1 MKILICD
8 NLNQEVYRELE
19 TIGDC
24 LDISKSDS
32 KEKDLTD
39 HIKDSEIVVIRSA
52 TKLTKEVL
60 DNAEKLKIIA
70 RCGVGVDNV
79 DLEFAKSKNIF
90 VTNSPSA
97 NLISVVEL
105 TVALIISASRKLS
118 LADAHL
124 KNGQWNRSE
133 FLGYELYGK
142 TLGIVGF
149 GKAGRLV
156 AERMKSF
163 GMSIVFYDPY
173 VTDWNGSEESLE
185 LDDLLR
191 TADVV
196 SIHVIKTKD
205 TENLI
210 SKDKLDLL
218 KQNSIIVNTSRGG
231 VLDEE
236 YLMALLE
243 SEKIFGA
250 GLDVYSDEPPENVDR
265 YNGLNL
271 VTTPHIGASTNEA
284 QLKAGLETIEN
295 IKKILAGDESVA
307 LQI

>member
-8 NLNQEVYRELE
+8 NLNQQVYKKLE

-24 LDISKSDS
+24 VDISKSNS
-32 KEKDLTD
+32 KDKDLAN
-39 HIKDSEIVVIRSA
+39 HIKDCEIVVIRSA

-60 DNAEKLKIIA
+60 DKAEQLKIIA
-70 RCGVGVDNV
+70 RCGVGIDNV
-79 DLEFAKSKNIF
+79 DLDFAKSKNIF

-105 TVALIISASRKLS
+105 TVALIISVSRKLS
-118 LADAHL
+118 LADSHL
-124 KNGQWNRSE
+124 KKGDWNRSQ

-173 VTDWNGSEESLE
+173 VTDWNGSEESIKLE
-185 LDDLLR
+185 DLLR

-210 SKDKLDLL
+210 SKEMLDLL
-218 KQNSIIVNTSRGG
+218 KPSSVIVNTSRGG
-231 VLDEE
+231 VLDED
-236 YLMALLE
+236 YLLELLE

-250 GLDVYSDEPPENVDR
+250 GLDVYLNEPPKNVDR

-307 LQI
+307 L

>member
-8 NLNQEVYRELE
+8 NLNQQVYKELE
-19 TIGDC
+19 TIADC
-24 LDISKSDS
+24 LDISKSAS
-32 KEKDLTD
+32 KDEDLAN

-60 DNAEKLKIIA
+60 DKAEQLKIIA
-70 RCGVGVDNV
+70 RCGVGIDNV
-79 DLEFAKSKNIF
+79 DLDFAKSKNIF
-90 VTNSPSA
+90 VTNAPSA

-118 LADAHL
+118 LADSHL
-124 KNGQWNRSE
+124 KKGEWNRSE

-173 VTDWNGSEESLE
+173 VTDWNGSEESVE

-210 SKDKLDLL
+210 SKDMLNLL
-218 KQNSIIVNTSRGG
+218 KPSSIIVNTSRGG
-231 VLDEE
+231 VLDED
-236 YLMALLE
+236 YLFELLE

-250 GLDVYSDEPPENVDR
+250 GLDVYLNEPPENVDR

-271 VTTPHIGASTNEA
+271 VTTPHIGASTSEA
-284 QLKAGLETIEN
+284 QLKAGLETVEN

-307 LQI
+307 L

>member
-8 NLNQEVYRELE
+8 NLNQQVYKELE

-24 LDISKSDS
+24 FDISKSAS
-32 KEKDLTD
+32 KDEDLAN

-60 DNAEKLKIIA
+60 DKAEQLKIIA
-70 RCGVGVDNV
+70 RCGVGIDNV
-79 DLEFAKSKNIF
+79 DLDFAKSKNIF
-90 VTNSPSA
+90 VTNAPSA

-118 LADAHL
+118 LADSHL
-124 KNGQWNRSE
+124 KKGEWNRSE

-156 AERMKSF
+156 ADRMKSF

-196 SIHVIKTKD
+196 TIHVIKTKD

-218 KQNSIIVNTSRGG
+218 KPNSIIVNTSRGG
-231 VLDEE
+231 VLDED
-236 YLMALLE
+236 YLFELLE

-250 GLDVYSDEPPENVDR
+250 GLDVYSNEPPENVER

-284 QLKAGLETIEN
+284 QLKAGLETVEN

-307 LQI
+307 L

>member
-8 NLNQEVYRELE
+8 NLNQQVYKELE

-24 LDISKSDS
+24 VDISKSNSRD
-32 KEKDLTD
+32 KDLAN
-39 HIKDSEIVVIRSA
+39 HIKDCEIVVIRSA

-60 DNAEKLKIIA
+60 DKAEQLKIIA
-70 RCGVGVDNV
+70 RCGVGIDNV
-79 DLEFAKSKNIF
+79 DLDFAKSKSIF

-105 TVALIISASRKLS
+105 TVALIISVSRKLS
-118 LADAHL
+118 LADSHL
-124 KNGQWNRSE
+124 KKGEWNRSQ
-133 FLGYELYGK
+133 FLGNELYGK

-173 VTDWNGSEESLE
+173 VTDWNGSEESIK

-210 SKDKLDLL
+210 SKDMLDLL
-218 KQNSIIVNTSRGG
+218 KPSSIIVNTSRGG
-231 VLDEE
+231 VLDED
-236 YLMALLE
+236 YLFELLE

-250 GLDVYSDEPPENVDR
+250 GLDVYSNEPPDNVER
-265 YNGLNL
+265 YNSLNL
-271 VTTPHIGASTNEA
+271 VTTPHIGASTYEA

-307 LQI
+307 L

>member
-8 NLNQEVYRELE
+8 NLNQKVYKELE

-60 DNAEKLKIIA
+60 DNAKKLKIIA

-236 YLMALLE
+236 YLLALLE

-250 GLDVYSDEPPENVDR
+250 GLDVYSNEPPENVDR

>member
-8 NLNQEVYRELE
+8 NLNQQVYKELE

-24 LDISKSDS
+24 VDISKSNS
-32 KEKDLTD
+32 KDKDLAN
-39 HIKDSEIVVIRSA
+39 HIKDCEIVVIRSA

-60 DNAEKLKIIA
+60 DKAEQLKIIA
-70 RCGVGVDNV
+70 RCGVGIDNV
-79 DLEFAKSKNIF
+79 DLDFAKSKSIF

-105 TVALIISASRKLS
+105 TVALIISVSRKLS
-118 LADAHL
+118 LADSHL
-124 KNGQWNRSE
+124 KKGEWNRSQ

-173 VTDWNGSEESLE
+173 VTDWNGSEESIK

-210 SKDKLDLL
+210 SKDMLDLL
-218 KQNSIIVNTSRGG
+218 KPSSVIINTSRGG
-231 VLDEE
+231 VLDED
-236 YLMALLE
+236 YLFELLE

-250 GLDVYSDEPPENVDR
+250 GLDVYSNEPPKNVDR

-307 LQI
+307 L

>member
-8 NLNQEVYRELE
+8 NLNQQVYKELE

-24 LDISKSDS
+24 VDISKSNSRD
-32 KEKDLTD
+32 KDLAN
-39 HIKDSEIVVIRSA
+39 HIKDCEIVVIRSA

-60 DNAEKLKIIA
+60 DKAEQLKIIA
-70 RCGVGVDNV
+70 RCGVGIDNV
-79 DLEFAKSKNIF
+79 DLDFAKSKSIF

-105 TVALIISASRKLS
+105 TVALIISVSRKLS
-118 LADAHL
+118 LADSHL
-124 KNGQWNRSE
+124 KKGEWNRSQ
-133 FLGYELYGK
+133 FLGNELYGK

-156 AERMKSF
+156 ADRMKSF

-173 VTDWNGSEESLE
+173 VTDWNGSEESVE

-196 SIHVIKTKD
+196 TIHVIKTKD

-210 SKDKLDLL
+210 SKDMLDLL
-218 KQNSIIVNTSRGG
+218 KPSSVIINTSRGG
-231 VLDEE
+231 VLDED
-236 YLMALLE
+236 YLFELLE

-250 GLDVYSDEPPENVDR
+250 GLDVYSNEPPRNVDR

-271 VTTPHIGASTNEA
+271 VTTPYIGASTNEA

-307 LQI
+307 L

>member
-8 NLNQEVYRELE
+8 NLNQQVYKELE

-24 LDISKSDS
+24 LDISKSTS
-32 KEKDLTD
+32 KEEDLAN

-60 DNAEKLKIIA
+60 DKAEQLKIIA
-70 RCGVGVDNV
+70 RCGVGIDNV
-79 DLEFAKSKNIF
+79 DLDFAKSKNIF
-90 VTNSPSA
+90 VTNAPSA

-118 LADAHL
+118 LADSHL
-124 KNGQWNRSE
+124 KKGEWNRSE

-156 AERMKSF
+156 ADRMKSF

-173 VTDWNGSEESLE
+173 VTDWNGSEESIE

-210 SKDKLDLL
+210 SKDMLDLL
-218 KQNSIIVNTSRGG
+218 KPSSIIVNTSRGG
-231 VLDEE
+231 VLDED
-236 YLMALLE
+236 YLFELLE

-250 GLDVYSDEPPENVDR
+250 GLDVYSNEPPENVDR

-307 LQI
+307 L

>member
-8 NLNQEVYRELE
+8 NLNQQAYKELE

-24 LDISKSDS
+24 VDISKSNS
-32 KEKDLTD
+32 KDKDLAN
-39 HIKDSEIVVIRSA
+39 HIKDCEIVVIRSS

-60 DNAEKLKIIA
+60 DKAEQLKIIA
-70 RCGVGVDNV
+70 RCGVGIDNV
-79 DLEFAKSKNIF
+79 DLDFAKSKNIF

-105 TVALIISASRKLS
+105 TVALIISVSRKLS
-118 LADAHL
+118 LADSHL
-124 KNGQWNRSE
+124 KKGEWNRSQ
-133 FLGYELYGK
+133 FLGNELYGK

-173 VTDWNGSEESLE
+173 VTDWNGSEESIK

-210 SKDKLDLL
+210 SKDMLDLL
-218 KQNSIIVNTSRGG
+218 KPSSVIINTSRGG
-231 VLDEE
+231 VLDED
-236 YLMALLE
+236 YLFELLE

-250 GLDVYSDEPPENVDR
+250 GLDVYSNEPPKNVDR

-307 LQI
+307 L

>member
-8 NLNQEVYRELE
+8 NLNQQVYKELE

-24 LDISKSDS
+24 VDISKSNSRD
-32 KEKDLTD
+32 KDLAN
-39 HIKDSEIVVIRSA
+39 HIKDCEIVVIRSA

-60 DNAEKLKIIA
+60 DKAEQLKIIA
-70 RCGVGVDNV
+70 RCGVGIDNV
-79 DLEFAKSKNIF
+79 DLDFAKSKSIF

-118 LADAHL
+118 LADSHL
-124 KNGQWNRSE
+124 KKGEWNRSE
-133 FLGYELYGK
+133 FLGNELYGK

-173 VTDWNGSEESLE
+173 VTDWNGSEESIK

-210 SKDKLDLL
+210 SKDMLDLL
-218 KQNSIIVNTSRGG
+218 KPSSVIINTSRGG
-231 VLDEE
+231 VLDED
-236 YLMALLE
+236 YLFELLE

-250 GLDVYSDEPPENVDR
+250 GLDVYSNEPPKNVDR

-307 LQI
+307 L

>member
-8 NLNQEVYRELE
+8 NLTQQVCKELE

-24 LDISKSDS
+24 VDISKSNS
-32 KEKDLTD
+32 KDKDLAN
-39 HIKDSEIVVIRSA
+39 HIKDCVIVVIRSA

-60 DNAEKLKIIA
+60 DKAEQLKIIA
-70 RCGVGVDNV
+70 RCGVGIDNV
-79 DLEFAKSKNIF
+79 DLDFAKSKNIF

-105 TVALIISASRKLS
+105 TVALIISVSRQLS
-118 LADAHL
+118 LADSHL
-124 KNGQWNRSE
+124 KKGEWNRSQ
-133 FLGYELYGK
+133 FLGNELYGK

-173 VTDWNGSEESLE
+173 VSEWNGSEESIE

-210 SKDKLDLL
+210 SKDMLDLL
-218 KQNSIIVNTSRGG
+218 KPNSIIVNTSRGG
-231 VLDEE
+231 VLDED
-236 YLMALLE
+236 YLFELLE

-250 GLDVYSDEPPENVDR
+250 GLDVYSNEPPENVER

-284 QLKAGLETIEN
+284 QLKAGLETVEN
-295 IKKILAGDESVA
+295 IRKILAGDESVA
-307 LQI
+307 L

>member
-8 NLNQEVYRELE
+8 NLNQQVYKELE

-24 LDISKSDS
+24 VDISKSNSRD
-32 KEKDLTD
+32 KDLAN
-39 HIKDSEIVVIRSA
+39 HIKDCEIVVIRSA

-60 DNAEKLKIIA
+60 DKAEQLKIIA
-70 RCGVGVDNV
+70 RCGVGIDNV
-79 DLEFAKSKNIF
+79 DLDFAKSKSIF

-105 TVALIISASRKLS
+105 TVALIISVSRKLS
-118 LADAHL
+118 LADSHL
-124 KNGQWNRSE
+124 KKGEWNRSE

-156 AERMKSF
+156 ADRMKSF

-173 VTDWNGSEESLE
+173 VTDWNGSEESVE

-210 SKDKLDLL
+210 SKDMLDLL
-218 KQNSIIVNTSRGG
+218 KPSSIIVNTSRGG
-231 VLDEE
+231 VLDED
-236 YLMALLE
+236 YLFELLE

-250 GLDVYSDEPPENVDR
+250 GLDVYSNEPPKNVDR

-307 LQI
+307 L

>member
-8 NLNQEVYRELE
+8 NLNQQVYKELE

-24 LDISKSDS
+24 VDISKSNSRD
-32 KEKDLTD
+32 KDLAN
-39 HIKDSEIVVIRSA
+39 HIKDCEIVVIRSA

-60 DNAEKLKIIA
+60 DKAEQLKIIA
-70 RCGVGVDNV
+70 RCGVGIDNV
-79 DLEFAKSKNIF
+79 DLDFAKSKSIF

-105 TVALIISASRKLS
+105 TVALIISVSRKLS
-118 LADAHL
+118 LADSHL
-124 KNGQWNRSE
+124 KKGEWNRSQ
-133 FLGYELYGK
+133 FLGNELYGK

-173 VTDWNGSEESLE
+173 VTDWNGSEESIK

-210 SKDKLDLL
+210 SKDMLDLL
-218 KQNSIIVNTSRGG
+218 KPSSIIINTSRGG
-231 VLDEE
+231 VLDED
-236 YLMALLE
+236 YLFELLE

-250 GLDVYSDEPPENVDR
+250 GLDVYSNEPPKNVDR

-307 LQI
+307 L

>member
-8 NLNQEVYRELE
+8 NLNQQVYKELE

-24 LDISKSDS
+24 FDISNSAS
-32 KEKDLTD
+32 KDEDLAN

-60 DNAEKLKIIA
+60 DEAEQLKIIA
-70 RCGVGVDNV
+70 RCGVGIDNV
-79 DLEFAKSKNIF
+79 DLDFAKSKNIF
-90 VTNSPSA
+90 VTNAPSA

-118 LADAHL
+118 LADSHL
-124 KNGQWNRSE
+124 KKGEWNRSE

-156 AERMKSF
+156 ADRMKSF

-173 VTDWNGSEESLE
+173 VTDWNGSEESVE

-210 SKDKLDLL
+210 SKDMLDLL
-218 KQNSIIVNTSRGG
+218 KPNSIIVNTSRGG
-231 VLDEE
+231 VLDED
-236 YLMALLE
+236 YLFELLE

-250 GLDVYSDEPPENVDR
+250 GLDVYSNEPPENVDR

-307 LQI
+307 L

>member
-8 NLNQEVYRELE
+8 NLNQQVYKELE

-24 LDISKSDS
+24 LDISKSAS
-32 KEKDLTD
+32 KEEDLVY
-39 HIKDSEIVVIRSA
+39 HIKDCEIVVIRSA

-60 DNAEKLKIIA
+60 DKAEQLKIIA

-79 DLEFAKSKNIF
+79 DLDFAKSKNIL

-118 LADAHL
+118 LADSNL
-124 KNGQWNRSE
+124 KKGEWNRSE

-173 VTDWNGSEESLE
+173 VTDWNGSEESIK

-210 SKDKLDLL
+210 SKDMLDLL
-218 KQNSIIVNTSRGG
+218 KPSSVIINTSRGG
-231 VLDEE
+231 VLDED
-236 YLMALLE
+236 YLFELLE

-250 GLDVYSDEPPENVDR
+250 GLDVYSNEPPKNVDR

-307 LQI
+307 L

>member
-8 NLNQEVYRELE
+8 NLNQQVYKELE

-24 LDISKSDS
+24 VDISKSNSRD
-32 KEKDLTD
+32 KDLAN
-39 HIKDSEIVVIRSA
+39 HIKDCEIVVIRSA

-60 DNAEKLKIIA
+60 DKAEQLKIIA
-70 RCGVGVDNV
+70 RCGVGIDNV
-79 DLEFAKSKNIF
+79 DLDFAKSKSIF

-105 TVALIISASRKLS
+105 TVALIISVSRKLS
-118 LADAHL
+118 LADSHL
-124 KNGQWNRSE
+124 KKGEWNRSQ
-133 FLGYELYGK
+133 FLGNELYGK

-173 VTDWNGSEESLE
+173 VTDWNGSEESIK

-196 SIHVIKTKD
+196 SIHVIKTED

-210 SKDKLDLL
+210 SKDMLDLL
-218 KQNSIIVNTSRGG
+218 KPSSVIINTSRGG
-231 VLDEE
+231 VLDED
-236 YLMALLE
+236 YLFELLE

-250 GLDVYSDEPPENVDR
+250 GLDVYSNEPPKNVDR

-307 LQI
+307 L

>member
-8 NLNQEVYRELE
+8 NLNQKVCRELE

-24 LDISKSDS
+24 IDISKSNS
-32 KEKDLTD
+32 KDKDLAN
-39 HIKDSEIVVIRSA
+39 HIKDCEIVVIRSA

-60 DNAEKLKIIA
+60 DKAEQLKIIA
-70 RCGVGVDNV
+70 RCGVGIDNV
-79 DLEFAKSKNIF
+79 YLDFAKSKNIF

-105 TVALIISASRKLS
+105 TVALIISVSRKLS
-118 LADAHL
+118 LADSHL
-124 KNGQWNRSE
+124 KKGEWNRSQ
-133 FLGYELYGK
+133 FLGNELYGK

-173 VTDWNGSEESLE
+173 VTAWNGSEESIK

-210 SKDKLDLL
+210 SKDMLDLL
-218 KQNSIIVNTSRGG
+218 KPSSVIINTSRGG
-231 VLDEE
+231 VLDED
-236 YLMALLE
+236 YLFELLE

-250 GLDVYSDEPPENVDR
+250 GLDVYSNEPPKNVDR

-295 IKKILAGDESVA
+295 IKEILAGDESVA
-307 LQI
+307 L

>member
-8 NLNQEVYRELE
+8 NLNQQVYKELE
-19 TIGDC
+19 SIGDC
-24 LDISKSDS
+24 VDISKSNS
-32 KEKDLTD
+32 KDKDLAN
-39 HIKDSEIVVIRSA
+39 HIKDCEIVVIRSA

-60 DNAEKLKIIA
+60 DKAEQLKIIA
-70 RCGVGVDNV
+70 RCGVGIDNV
-79 DLEFAKSKNIF
+79 DLDFAKSKNIF

-105 TVALIISASRKLS
+105 TVALIISVSRKLS
-118 LADAHL
+118 LADSHL
-124 KNGQWNRSE
+124 KKGEWNRSQ
-133 FLGYELYGK
+133 FLGNELYGK

-149 GKAGRLV
+149 GKVGRLV

-173 VTDWNGSEESLE
+173 VTDWKGSEESIK

-196 SIHVIKTKD
+196 SIHVIKSKD

-210 SKDKLDLL
+210 SKDMLDLL
-218 KQNSIIVNTSRGG
+218 KPSSIIVNTSRGG
-231 VLDEE
+231 VLDED
-236 YLMALLE
+236 YLFELLE

-250 GLDVYSDEPPENVDR
+250 GLDVYSNEPPENVDR

-307 LQI
+307 L

>member
-8 NLNQEVYRELE
+8 NLNQQVYKELE

-24 LDISKSDS
+24 VDISKSNSRD
-32 KEKDLTD
+32 KDLAN
-39 HIKDSEIVVIRSA
+39 HIKDCEIVVIRSA

-60 DNAEKLKIIA
+60 DKAEQLKIIA
-70 RCGVGVDNV
+70 RCGVGIDNV
-79 DLEFAKSKNIF
+79 DLAFAKSKNIF

-105 TVALIISASRKLS
+105 TVALIISVSRKLS
-118 LADAHL
+118 LADSHL
-124 KNGQWNRSE
+124 KKGEWNRSQ

-173 VTDWNGSEESLE
+173 VTDWNGSEESIK

-210 SKDKLDLL
+210 SKDMLDLL
-218 KQNSIIVNTSRGG
+218 KPSSVIINTSRGG
-231 VLDEE
+231 VLDED
-236 YLMALLE
+236 YLFELLE

-250 GLDVYSDEPPENVDR
+250 GLDVYSNEPPKNVDR

-307 LQI
+307 L

>member
-8 NLNQEVYRELE
+8 NLNQQVYKELE

-24 LDISKSDS
+24 VDISKSNS
-32 KEKDLTD
+32 KDKDLAN
-39 HIKDSEIVVIRSA
+39 HIKDCEIVVIRSA

-60 DNAEKLKIIA
+60 DKAEQLKIIA
-70 RCGVGVDNV
+70 RCGVGIDNV
-79 DLEFAKSKNIF
+79 DLDFAKSKNIF

-105 TVALIISASRKLS
+105 TVALIISVSRKLS
-118 LADAHL
+118 LADSHL
-124 KNGQWNRSE
+124 KKGEWNRSQ
-133 FLGYELYGK
+133 FLGNELYGK

-173 VTDWNGSEESLE
+173 VTDWNGSEESIK

-210 SKDKLDLL
+210 SKDMLDLL
-218 KQNSIIVNTSRGG
+218 KPSSIIVNTSRGG
-231 VLDEE
+231 VLDED
-236 YLMALLE
+236 YLFELLE

-250 GLDVYSDEPPENVDR
+250 GLDVYSNEPPKNVDR

-307 LQI
+307 L

>member
-8 NLNQEVYRELE
+8 NLNQQVYKELE

-24 LDISKSDS
+24 VDISKSNSRD
-32 KEKDLTD
+32 KDLAN
-39 HIKDSEIVVIRSA
+39 HIKDCEIVVIRSA

-60 DNAEKLKIIA
+60 DKAEQLKIIA
-70 RCGVGVDNV
+70 RCGVGIDNV
-79 DLEFAKSKNIF
+79 DLDFAKSKNIF

-105 TVALIISASRKLS
+105 TVALIISVSRKLS
-118 LADAHL
+118 LADSHL
-124 KNGQWNRSE
+124 KKGEWNRSQ
-133 FLGYELYGK
+133 FLGNELYGK

-156 AERMKSF
+156 ADRMKSF

-173 VTDWNGSEESLE
+173 VTDWNGSEESIK

-210 SKDKLDLL
+210 SKDMLDLL
-218 KQNSIIVNTSRGG
+218 KPSSIIINTSRGG
-231 VLDEE
+231 VLDED
-236 YLMALLE
+236 YLFELLE

-250 GLDVYSDEPPENVDR
+250 GLDVYSNEPPKNVDR

-271 VTTPHIGASTNEA
+271 VSTPHIGASTNEA
-284 QLKAGLETIEN
+284 QIKAGLETIEN

-307 LQI
+307 L

>member
-8 NLNQEVYRELE
+8 NLNQQVYKELE

-24 LDISKSDS
+24 VDISKSNSRD
-32 KEKDLTD
+32 KDLAN
-39 HIKDSEIVVIRSA
+39 HIKDCEIVVIRSA

-60 DNAEKLKIIA
+60 DKAEQLKIIA
-70 RCGVGVDNV
+70 RCGVGIDNV
-79 DLEFAKSKNIF
+79 DLDFAKSKSIF

-105 TVALIISASRKLS
+105 TVALIISVSRKLS
-118 LADAHL
+118 LADSHL
-124 KNGQWNRSE
+124 KKGEWNRSQ
-133 FLGYELYGK
+133 FLGNELYGK

-173 VTDWNGSEESLE
+173 VTDWNGSEESVE

-210 SKDKLDLL
+210 SKDMLDLL
-218 KQNSIIVNTSRGG
+218 KPSSIIVNTSRGG
-231 VLDEE
+231 VLDED
-236 YLMALLE
+236 YLFELLE

-250 GLDVYSDEPPENVDR
+250 GLDVYSNEPPENVDR

-307 LQI
+307 L

>member
-8 NLNQEVYRELE
+8 NLNQQVYKELE

-24 LDISKSDS
+24 VDISKSNSRD
-32 KEKDLTD
+32 KDLAN
-39 HIKDSEIVVIRSA
+39 HIKDCEIVVIRSA

-60 DNAEKLKIIA
+60 DKAEQLKIIA
-70 RCGVGVDNV
+70 RCGVGIDNV
-79 DLEFAKSKNIF
+79 DLDFAKSKSIF

-105 TVALIISASRKLS
+105 TVALIISVSRKLS
-118 LADAHL
+118 LADSHL
-124 KNGQWNRSE
+124 KKGEWNRSQ
-133 FLGYELYGK
+133 FLGNELYGK

-156 AERMKSF
+156 AEIMKSF

-173 VTDWNGSEESLE
+173 VTDWNGSEESIK

-196 SIHVIKTKD
+196 TIHVIKTKD

-210 SKDKLDLL
+210 SKDMLDLL
-218 KQNSIIVNTSRGG
+218 KPSSIIINTSRGG
-231 VLDEE
+231 VLDED
-236 YLMALLE
+236 YLFELLE

-250 GLDVYSDEPPENVDR
+250 GLDVYSNEPPKNVDR

-295 IKKILAGDESVA
+295 IKKNLAGDESVA
-307 LQI
+307 L

>member
-8 NLNQEVYRELE
+8 NLNQQVYKELE

-24 LDISKSDS
+24 VDISKSNSRD
-32 KEKDLTD
+32 KDLAN
-39 HIKDSEIVVIRSA
+39 HIKDCEIVVIRSA

-60 DNAEKLKIIA
+60 DKAEQLKIIA
-70 RCGVGVDNV
+70 RCGVGIDNV
-79 DLEFAKSKNIF
+79 DLDFAKSKSIF

-105 TVALIISASRKLS
+105 TVALIISVSRKLS
-118 LADAHL
+118 LADSHL
-124 KNGQWNRSE
+124 KKGEWNRSE

-156 AERMKSF
+156 ADRMKSF

-173 VTDWNGSEESLE
+173 VTDWNGSEESIK

-210 SKDKLDLL
+210 SKDMLDLL
-218 KQNSIIVNTSRGG
+218 KPSSVIINTSRGG
-231 VLDEE
+231 VLDED
-236 YLMALLE
+236 YLFELLE

-250 GLDVYSDEPPENVDR
+250 GLDVYSNEPPKNVDR

-271 VTTPHIGASTNEA
+271 ITTPHIGASTNEA

-307 LQI
+307 L

>member
-8 NLNQEVYRELE
+8 NLNQQVYKELE

-24 LDISKSDS
+24 VDISKSNSRD
-32 KEKDLTD
+32 KDLAN
-39 HIKDSEIVVIRSA
+39 HIKDCEIVVIRSA

-60 DNAEKLKIIA
+60 DKAEQLKIIA
-70 RCGVGVDNV
+70 RCGVGIDNV
-79 DLEFAKSKNIF
+79 DLDFAKSKNIF
-90 VTNSPSA
+90 VTNAPSA

-118 LADAHL
+118 LADSHL
-124 KNGQWNRSE
+124 KKGEWNRSE
-133 FLGYELYGK
+133 FLGNELYGK

-156 AERMKSF
+156 AERMKTF

-173 VTDWNGSEESLE
+173 VTDWNGSEESIK

-218 KQNSIIVNTSRGG
+218 KPSSIIVNTSRGG
-231 VLDEE
+231 VLDED
-236 YLMALLE
+236 YLFELLE

-250 GLDVYSDEPPENVDR
+250 GLDVYSNEPPENVDR

-307 LQI
+307 L

>member
-8 NLNQEVYRELE
+8 NLNQQVYKELE

-24 LDISKSDS
+24 VDISKSNSRD
-32 KEKDLTD
+32 KDLAN
-39 HIKDSEIVVIRSA
+39 HIKDCEIVVIRSA

-60 DNAEKLKIIA
+60 DKAEQLKIIA
-70 RCGVGVDNV
+70 RCGVGIDNV
-79 DLEFAKSKNIF
+79 DLDFAKSKNIF
-90 VTNSPSA
+90 VTNAPSA

-105 TVALIISASRKLS
+105 TVALIINASRKLS
-118 LADAHL
+118 LADSHL
-124 KNGQWNRSE
+124 KKGEWNRSQ
-133 FLGYELYGK
+133 FLGNELYGK

-173 VTDWNGSEESLE
+173 VTDWNGSEESIK

-210 SKDKLDLL
+210 SKDMLDLL
-218 KQNSIIVNTSRGG
+218 KPSSIIVNTSRGG
-231 VLDEE
+231 VLDED
-236 YLMALLE
+236 YLFELLE

-250 GLDVYSDEPPENVDR
+250 GLDVYSNEPPKNVDR

-307 LQI
+307 I

>member
-24 LDISKSDS
+24 LDISKSES
-32 KEKDLTD
+32 KEKDLAD

-118 LADAHL
+118 LADSHL

-149 GKAGRLV
+149 GKAFSRR
-156 AERMKSF
+156 ENEKF
-163 GMSIVFYDPY
+163 
-173 VTDWNGSEESLE
+173 W
-185 LDDLLR
+185 
-191 TADVV
+191 DV
-196 SIHVIKTKD
+196 
-205 TENLI
+205 NCFL
-210 SKDKLDLL
+210 
-218 KQNSIIVNTSRGG
+218 
-231 VLDEE
+231 
-236 YLMALLE
+236 
-243 SEKIFGA
+243 
-250 GLDVYSDEPPENVDR
+250 
-265 YNGLNL
+265 
-271 VTTPHIGASTNEA
+271 
-284 QLKAGLETIEN
+284 
-295 IKKILAGDESVA
+295 
-307 LQI
+307 

>member
-8 NLNQEVYRELE
+8 NLNQQVYKELE

-24 LDISKSDS
+24 LDISKSAS
-32 KEKDLTD
+32 KEEDLVY
-39 HIKDSEIVVIRSA
+39 HIKDCEIVVIRSA

-60 DNAEKLKIIA
+60 DKAEQLKIIA
-70 RCGVGVDNV
+70 RCGVGIDNV
-79 DLEFAKSKNIF
+79 DLDFAKSKSIF

-105 TVALIISASRKLS
+105 TVALIISTSRKLS
-118 LADAHL
+118 LADLHL
-124 KNGQWNRSE
+124 KNSQWNRSE

-142 TLGIVGF
+142 TLGVVGF

-185 LDDLLR
+185 LEDLLR

-218 KQNSIIVNTSRGG
+218 KPNSIIVNTSRGG
-231 VLDEE
+231 VLDED
-236 YLMALLE
+236 YLFELLE

-250 GLDVYSDEPPENVDR
+250 GLDVYSNEPPENVER

-284 QLKAGLETIEN
+284 QLKAGLETVEN
-295 IKKILAGDESVA
+295 IKKIIAGDESVA
-307 LQI
+307 L